1 MWPLGAPPP
10 TSNGTAPTLPSYH
23 PLPGAFVYLY
33 RDGDEAKDCFLAV
46 THPSHSA
53 PPSPAR
59 PAAGANSPA
68 AAGSPADLRQRAL
81 AQLAK
86 LKAEQSA
93 LASPLASPLAS
104 AGGADNVN
112 TPSPDPRPRSALPI
126 DLEASSS
133 RFEEKRPEEKRGL
146 FGNLFGGGKRD
157 KDKDK
162 PPSASAPANIAALP
176 SPPLPPAPAN
186 LEAGDEEG
194 GSMRRSVHATHGS
207 I

>member
-1 MWPLGAPPP
+1 M
-10 TSNGTAPTLPSYH
+10 
-23 PLPGAFVYLY
+23 
-33 RDGDEAKDCFLAV
+33 
-46 THPSHSA
+46 
-53 PPSPAR
+53 
-59 PAAGANSPA
+59 
-68 AAGSPADLRQRAL
+68 
-81 AQLAK
+81 
-86 LKAEQSA
+86 EQSA
-93 LASPLASPLAS
+93 LASPLASAG
-104 AGGADNVN
+104 GGADNVN
-112 TPSPDPRPRSALPI
+112 TPSPDPRPRSAPPS

-194 GSMRRSVHATHGS
+194 GSMRRSVHATHGA